1 MEILGG
7 ILRRRQRR
15 VVFHLL
21 VVHEA
26 LIELHWPALPKLS
39 DEGLQIHKLPLRDGL
54 DPARYFLCIRFRQV
68 PRVGARVSATEF
80 SQP

>member
-1 MEILGG
+1 
-7 ILRRRQRR
+7 
-15 VVFHLL
+15 
-21 VVHEA
+21 
-26 LIELHWPALPKLS
+26 
-39 DEGLQIHKLPLRDGL
+39 LQIHKLPLRDGL